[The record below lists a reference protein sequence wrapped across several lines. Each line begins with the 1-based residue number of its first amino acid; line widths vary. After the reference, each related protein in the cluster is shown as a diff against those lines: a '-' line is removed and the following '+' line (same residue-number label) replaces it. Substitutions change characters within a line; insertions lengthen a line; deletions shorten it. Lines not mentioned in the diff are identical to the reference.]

1 MATDDRQGGVDCV
14 DSMGGRGLAYG
25 LGSNEG
31 GELGLGHTRRV
42 FGFQVFFFLRV

>member
-1 MATDDRQGGVDCV
+1 
-14 DSMGGRGLAYG
+14 MGGRGLAYG

-42 FGFQVFFFLRV
+42 FGFKVFSFQHVHR